1 MTKDSET
8 MSDDKIEH
16 LMAQWGFSNV
26 KKPILP
32 DERILAKVFE
42 HFRELSKHPEI
53 AAIVKRQSDGE
64 ITRKQM
70 WDDMRAVAKEIDKA
84 NKK

>member
-32 DERILAKVFE
+32 DERIQPKYLNIFVNYQNTLK
-42 HFRELSKHPEI
+42 
-53 AAIVKRQSDGE
+53 
-64 ITRKQM
+64 
-70 WDDMRAVAKEIDKA
+70 
-84 NKK
+84 